1 MTSLAPQNVVHVTG
15 GQATPPLYF
24 NCSIELASAVDSLIW
39 NKLTTQNTEDRI
51 ATERF
56 SGPLMVQDGFDS
68 EYDVEG
74 NSLIVKDADLDDAGT
89 YRCRNNIAPRVEHTA
104 EAIVFGMF
112 IARKIYFAPNAFVTL
127 TTTYMIVKLRKNN
140 SRSKVSVKRRS

>member
-1 MTSLAPQNVVHVTG
+1 MTTLAPQNVVHVIG
-15 GQATPPLYF
+15 SQATPPLYF

-89 YRCRNNIAPRVEHTA
+89 YRCRNNIAPRVESTA
-104 EAIVFGMF
+104 EAIILCMF
-112 IARKIYFAPNAFVTL
+112 IARKLYFA
-127 TTTYMIVKLRKNN
+127 Y
-140 SRSKVSVKRRS
+140 

>member
-1 MTSLAPQNVVHVTG
+1 MQIFCFLTVGVHSQSRHVLAPQNTVHVI

-89 YRCRNNIAPRVEHTA
+89 YRCRNNIAPRVENTA
-104 EAIVFGMF
+104 EAIIFGMF
-112 IARKIYFAPNAFVTL
+112 IVHA
-127 TTTYMIVKLRKNN
+127 
-140 SRSKVSVKRRS
+140 S

>member
-24 NCSIELASAVDSLIW
+24 NCSIELASAVDLLIW
-39 NKLTTQNTEDRI
+39 NKLTTQNNDDRI

-56 SGPLMVQDGFDS
+56 SGTLIVQDGFES
-68 EYDVEG
+68 EYDADG

-89 YRCRNNIAPRVEHTA
+89 YRCRNNIAPRVENTA
-104 EAIVFGMF
+104 EATIFGMF
-112 IARKIYFAPNAFVTL
+112 IVRAFGA
-127 TTTYMIVKLRKNN
+127 
-140 SRSKVSVKRRS
+140 S